1 MAEQSLTTRLDAA
14 KAELELTSKQIA
26 QAEELRKQALLG
38 DDDKRATELAAR
50 LDKLQQAA
58 RTFQDKAAVLASE
71 IAREAEEKKAHA
83 MAATKAQVEAKL
95 DARDEAVKELAASIQ
110 VFDDCYRK
118 AIRLCKEAGTAWP
131 WQPHD
136 REAALLTPSSV
147 VAATKHQLFKVGTQP
162 RLLGGMD
169 SPDRG
174 PDLPGGQSP
183 RLEHINNPAAVKSM
197 LEVFAAA
204 TKCAREI
211 LRTGKSTSGEILQ
224 TNVTE
229 AGVPVFARKDKP
241 PLTAAQHE
249 LSQLLARMNLLSQQ
263 TSPEAEK
270 EYFQTV
276 KRVGELQ
283 DLIAAEQ
290 GTTAS

>member
-1 MAEQSLTTRLDAA
+1 
-14 KAELELTSKQIA
+14 LE
-26 QAEELRKQALLG
+26 
-38 DDDKRATELAAR
+38 AAR
-50 LDKLQQAA
+50 
-58 RTFQDKAAVLASE
+58 KALAVLEEEGAGLSDARDKSLLDGVGAVEISKIDRQLEVNRHAAHTEGDRIRLLESE
-71 IAREAEEKKAHA
+71 IAREQEEKRAQA
-83 MAATKAQVEAKL
+83 MATAKAQVEAKL

-183 RLEHINNPAAVKSM
+183 RLELINNPGAVKPM
-197 LEVFAAA
+197 IEVFAAA
-204 TKCAREI
+204 TRCAREI
-211 LRTGKSTSGEILQ
+211 LHTGKSTSGEIVQ
-224 TNVTE
+224 TNIVQ
-229 AGVPVFARKDKP
+229 GVPMFARKEKP
-241 PLTAAQHE
+241 PLSASQEE
-249 LSQLLARMNLLSQQ
+249 LSRLLARMNLLAQQ
-263 TSPEAEK
+263 TSPEAEA
-270 EYFQTV
+270 EYFRTV

>member
-1 MAEQSLTTRLDAA
+1 MAEQSLTTRRDAA
-14 KAELELTSKQIA
+14 KAELELTNKQIA
-26 QAEELRKQALLG
+26 QAEDLRKQALLD
-38 DDDKRATELAAR
+38 DDDKRAVELAAR
-50 LDKLQQAA
+50 LDKLQQQVRTA
-58 RTFQDKAAVLASE
+58 RDKVAVLQSE
-71 IAREAEEKKAHA
+71 ISREAEEKKAQA

-118 AIRLCKEAGTAWP
+118 AIRLCKEVGTAWP

-183 RLEHINNPAAVKSM
+183 RLELINNPGTVKPM
-197 LEVFAAA
+197 IEVFAAA
-204 TKCAREI
+204 TRCAREI
-211 LRTGKSTSGEILQ
+211 LHTGKSTSGEIIQ
-224 TNVTE
+224 TNIAE
-229 AGVPVFARKDKP
+229 SGVPIFARKDKP
-241 PLTAAQHE
+241 PLTASQQE
-249 LSQLLARMNLLSQQ
+249 LSQLLSRMNLLSQQ

-283 DLIAAEQ
+283 DLITAEQ
-290 GTTAS
+290 GTTTS